1 MNGKYGSG
9 AWLAILIAGGVG
21 LTGCGKKAAPP
32 TAAKPVVFV
41 TPAISKKIVEWD
53 EYTGRLAAID
63 KVDVA
68 ARVSGML
75 ESVHFTDGQ
84 FVKTGDLLFVIDPRP
99 YAAKAERAG
108 ADLQEAEAKLKL
120 AQMNDRR
127 TVKLAADKVIAQE
140 EIDSRRNE
148 LLQAQAMFQAAKA
161 DFDEAKLNLSFTQVQ
176 APISGRISRKLV
188 TEGNLITGSDAAN
201 PTLLTTIVSLDPI
214 YCYFEADERAYLK
227 YQRLAREGKRPSSRT
242 TANPVELQLADED
255 AFSHK
260 GKMDFVENALD
271 EQTSTI
277 QGRAVFPNADL
288 QLTPGMFARVR
299 LAGSGEYEA
308 VLVPDQAI
316 ITDQSN
322 KFVNVVKPDGTVDYR
337 KVTLGPISDGLRVVR
352 DGLKADEKV
361 VTRGLQRVRPGVQVD
376 AKPDET
382 KGDGTI
388 PAPGEKRAS

>member
-1 MNGKYGSG
+1 VNGIIRTITRLS
-9 AWLAILIAGGVG
+9 LLVVGGVG
-21 LTGCGKKAAPP
+21 LAGCGKPTTPPAAV
-32 TAAKPVVFV
+32 KPVVFV
-41 TPAISKKIVEWD
+41 TPAIGKKIVEWD

-68 ARVSGML
+68 ARVSGTL

-84 FVKTGDLLFVIDPRP
+84 FVKAGDLLFVIDPRP
-99 YAAKAERAG
+99 YEAKFERAG
-108 ADLQEAEAKLKL
+108 GDLQQADAKLKL
-120 AQMNDRR
+120 AQLNDKR

-148 LLQAQAMFQAAKA
+148 LLQAQAAYQSAQA
-161 DFDEAKLNLSFTQVQ
+161 DYDEAKLNLSFTRVT

-188 TEGNLITGSDAAN
+188 TEGNLITGSDASN

-255 AFSHK
+255 TFSHK
-260 GKMDFVENALD
+260 GKMNFVENALD

-337 KVTLGPISDGLRVVR
+337 KVTLGPIYEGLRVIR
-352 DGLKADEKV
+352 EGLETGEKV
-361 VTRGLQRVRPGVQVD
+361 VTRGLQRVRPGATVD
-376 AKPDET
+376 ARPDET
-382 KGDGTI
+382 KGDGSV
-388 PAPGEKRAS
+388 PPSDKKAS